1 MIDLEKALE
10 RINNDLGSPHLNSK
24 DVDDPTNPY
33 ESIIQKVAQYIETL
47 IPHKIQKLSQI
58 LYRVDI
64 SEAKTQAAFDLGKTH
79 LAARKLAELIVER
92 SLQKLK
98 TQQEYKKSQ
107 DFE

>member
-10 RINNDLGSPHLNSK
+10 RINNDLGTPHLNSK

-64 SEAKTQAAFDLGKTH
+64 SEAKTQAFDLGKTH

-98 TQQEYKKSQ
+98 TQQEYDKSQ